1 MSTER
6 KDKTMAKTKMV
17 MTVVDMMNEIADKVQ
32 NLDKA
37 QPGEE
42 REMAV
47 EDAQLITGLAKNF
60 FVGAN
65 ICVEKERLQA
75 KYKVLHS
82 SLLDHIVGG
91 VDE

>member
-1 MSTER
+1 ME
-6 KDKTMAKTKMV
+6 TMAKTKMV

-37 QPGEE
+37 KPGEE

-82 SLLDHIVGG
+82 SLLDTIVGG
-91 VDE
+91 GAE